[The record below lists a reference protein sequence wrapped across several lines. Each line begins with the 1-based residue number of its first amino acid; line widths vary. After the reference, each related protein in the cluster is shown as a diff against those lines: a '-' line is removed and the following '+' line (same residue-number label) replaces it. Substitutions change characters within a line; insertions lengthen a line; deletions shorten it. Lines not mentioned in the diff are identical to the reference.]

1 MHAGYH
7 IKYIYIYISLKP
19 ILHSSNRTTERIVV
33 SIHVFFFSSTSS
45 FLSFFQRVHPALIK
59 EVGLFMHKYIYTC
72 TLVDGKTFSRSDVWI
87 TAAIP

>member
-1 MHAGYH
+1 MLV
-7 IKYIYIYISLKP
+7 IIINIYIYIYLKP

-33 SIHVFFFSSTSS
+33 SIHGFFFSSTSS

-59 EVGLFMHKYIYTC
+59 EVGLFMHKCIYTC
-72 TLVDGKTFSRSDVWI
+72 TLVDGKTLSRSDVWI

>member
-1 MHAGYH
+1 MLV
-7 IKYIYIYISLKP
+7 IIINIYIYILIKP

-33 SIHVFFFSSTSS
+33 SIHGFFFSSTSS

-59 EVGLFMHKYIYTC
+59 EVGLFMHKCIYTC
-72 TLVDGKTFSRSDVWI
+72 TLVDGKTLSRSDVWI